1 MEFIM
6 NSMEQIGTMIVSFLI
21 TVVAMPSFINYFRN
35 RNEGQM
41 IREEGPKWHEKKSGT
56 PTMGGLIFIVAIT
69 VSSLL
74 FEITSH
80 QINATGLILIFILI
94 MYGLL
99 GFWDDSIKL
108 MKKQNE
114 GLKAW
119 QKFLGQVVG
128 AVIFYLVYLHEGF
141 PQVLNLPWIGSW
153 HLGIWFVL
161 FVVFWL
167 VGFSNAVNLSDGLDG
182 LVSGLAI
189 IAFGAYAIIA
199 GAQKQFD
206 VLIFCLAIIGALLG
220 FFIFNHKPAK
230 IFMGDMGSLA
240 LGGALAAV
248 SILVHHE
255 VALLL
260 IGIVFVCETASVI
273 LQVLSFK
280 LTGHRIF
287 KMSPIHHHFEMLG
300 WSEWKVDIV
309 FWCVGLIGAVIGL
322 IGILN

>member
-1 MEFIM
+1 M
-6 NSMEQIGTMIVSFLI
+6 NWIAQIGTAVVSFLI
-21 TVVAMPSFINYFRN
+21 TVVTMPSFINYFRN

-56 PTMGGLIFIVAIT
+56 PTMGGLIFIIAISL
-69 VSSLL
+69 SSLL
-74 FEITSH
+74 FDLVTH
-80 QINATGLILIFILI
+80 QMNATGLILIFILI
-94 MYGLL
+94 MYGIL

-119 QKFLGQVVG
+119 QKFLGQIVG
-128 AVIFYLVYLHEGF
+128 AVIFFLVYQNEGF
-141 PQVLNLPWIGSW
+141 SQSLNVPFLGTW
-153 HLGIWFVL
+153 HMGAWFVI
-161 FVVFWL
+161 FVAFWL

-199 GAQKQFD
+199 GVQHQFD
-206 VLIFCLAIIGALLG
+206 VLIFCLAVIGGLVG
-220 FFIFNHKPAK
+220 FLIFNHKPAK

-255 VALLL
+255 LALLL

-287 KMSPIHHHFEMLG
+287 KMSPIHHHFEMMG

-309 FWCVGLIGAVIGL
+309 FWVVGLIGAAIAL
-322 IGILN
+322 IGILG